1 MAKRKSS
8 KFLPQV
14 FQTSSNNRF
23 LNATLD
29 QLIQEPA
36 LKKVYGYIGQQDQ
49 SSVFNKSDYYITEN
63 DAYAQFYQLEP
74 GVVIKKRAVNS
85 NTYKIDN
92 VYNYPDLLNQVVS
105 DGGINSDHQRMFTNR
120 YYNYNGFV
128 DLDKLTNYR
137 QYYWVPNGTLTVD
150 VTAGGTAI
158 QNDYYV
164 TRVSYTTNNQTEQQ
178 SAAIGRSG
186 YTIDGYSTAVNP
198 TLTLVRGG
206 HYNFH
211 VGQTGFPFWIQTEI
225 GTSGKSS
232 VQNNISTRDVL
243 GVVNNG
249 NDFGTITF
257 NVPQKTAQDQLIN
270 LPSIQNIDMI
280 VDVPYNQIQG
290 ANYDA
295 FIQSN
300 SLDGVRAFDGSY
312 IYINVPYSDTW
323 GNVDPAKRSGV
334 WQVNVN
340 NVSRLFTT
348 QINQQ
353 QVNITQG
360 VTTITVP
367 DASMLSV
374 TNGVTA
380 SNGILSNTFITA
392 INGNTLTL
400 SNAPVLTGTNITLT
414 FYNTIVNPD
423 YRTMKLT
430 YVTTWTSNYKT
441 FVNQGQK
448 YGHTFCY
455 KNSSGYFQQFPTISA
470 LLDTLYYVDQNNPN
484 IYGQIRLIDPD
495 PKSVLNVS
503 DIVGRDHYTSPNGV
517 QFTSGLKVKFT
528 GSVTPSSYYDNEYI
542 VEGVGSAIRLINFAD
557 LVTPETINATSGG
570 FFGDAGGYDV
580 GGYDG
585 NTNNPTQKD
594 YITINRSSVDGN
606 SWSRN
611 NRWFHRDV
619 LQYAANV
626 TNQTFEFD
634 ANYQA
639 KRPIVEFLPDFK
651 LYNHGTSYG
660 GPVTVVDS
668 AIINAFAQV
677 EGFNNYALQN
687 NGVFITD
694 GIQLQNGFTVLFK
707 NDTDPNVR
715 NTIYQV
721 QTVKTRASAVY
732 DRATY
737 AFSFF
742 GSTALYINDTSN
754 LVIGQAVAGLV
765 LNNNYI
771 YGSNPYS
778 SSTVYNTGDYVTF
791 ESKTYRAIAMPG
803 IITTTAT
810 FTNGNSDI
818 TVASATGI
826 AIGQPINSANVPYG
840 TVVANVSGTTVTMS
854 NAATASG
861 TGVSVSFTIADT
873 SVIPTTANLTSGS
886 KDIIVASNSRI
897 VRGQA
902 VFETNRPT
910 GQSSRIPDGTVVT
923 NISGTTITLSNA
935 VTADGTGVTVSFNI
949 FNISPP
955 NGARWSLITDSN
967 PFYANTTITKID
979 SDNNIVYI
987 SSKLKNEIPS
997 GSTIR
1002 FNNTADQITLI
1013 PYKTVQN
1020 GEAIV
1025 ALDGINNQG
1034 KMFYY
1039 VDGTWNTAQ
1048 IRNSRPQF
1056 PLFDIV
1062 DNNGFLLGDTAAYP
1076 SSNFTGSQLFGYA
1089 IGTGTRDSELGFS
1102 LKYQSIGNLGDIV
1115 FSNYYVTDTFNY
1127 NLNQT
1132 DTVLNIKHGYAP
1144 VIVGWNN
1151 YTFANG
1157 WTEVSDKSKQYITK
1171 TFNATEVSYNNFDLG
1186 VVYNNSYYEKN
1197 LFVSINGVLQA
1208 NSTYTITTNA
1218 TTTILKLSN
1227 NLNVGDRLFVK
1238 INGTSP
1244 VYGQLYTM
1252 PRNLTNNSDNTEFTT
1267 ITLGQVRNHLIEIG
1281 DNSLDLIGPPAGSN
1295 NFRDIKYNNV
1305 GGKLLQHSASM
1316 RPAAL
1321 LFSNPDVD
1329 PVRAIN
1335 FASQSYQNFKN
1346 QLLDAINT
1354 KQFGDTSDYR
1364 ACLDTILADFNL
1376 TANTANNFYYSDM
1389 IAGGNNY
1396 TKNTYT
1402 IQDTTYRNFNLTTD
1416 FSKKSS
1422 RYIAALVYL
1431 NGVLLVNG
1439 FDYTITNFTV
1449 SLSSSLT
1456 IARLD
1461 TLDIYEYSSTHGC
1474 NVPPTPSKLGLY
1486 PKFKPQIAVDNTYI
1500 SGAKTVVI
1508 GHDGSYNIAYG
1519 DYRDNI
1525 LLEYEKRVY
1534 NNIAVEYQNNSD
1546 YDLISV
1552 QPGAFRKT
1560 DYSFAEWTQLLSSSF
1575 LTWSTAN
1582 NVDIFTNSTASN
1594 NLFSFNYS
1602 TGIDKIFGDT
1612 VPGYWRGIYNYF
1624 YDTDRPHTTPWEMI
1638 GFTSEPAWWQNKYGP
1653 GPYSSQNTTMWSDL
1667 ELGLVYNGAP
1677 NKSYINYRYSR
1688 PGLSQIIPTDEHGN
1702 LLPPNL
1708 TVLRSFDVNAAAGAW
1723 RVGDQSPAETTWRRS
1738 SAYPFAVQVAWCL
1751 ARPAEYCALKYNTRD
1766 VVYNSSLNQITNTV
1780 SNNRVFNY
1788 AVTGADQ
1795 YIPGLN
1801 VFIRELLIANNL
1813 DTQRNWVDVANNS
1826 TFNLVYKL
1834 SGYTDKSYITVVADQ
1849 VSPQSTNTSVLIPQE
1864 NYQIK
1869 VTKSAPVAR
1878 AVYSAVVVQK
1888 TNTGYQI
1895 SGFDKERP
1903 YFLAIPSVINSN
1915 NYGIS
1920 VGNDTAV
1927 IYRDAQNSIVSFA
1940 YGTIFATKQQ
1950 VVDFLISYGRYL
1962 INSGFVFNNT
1972 LADNATVSDWSLA
1985 AKEFLFWN
1993 QQQWGNNTVI
2003 SLTPA
2008 GTNIT
2013 FSSPYGIVDTISND
2027 HNRTKI
2033 INSDGAV
2040 LTGRDYRVYRS
2051 DNTFTVELKDT
2062 QKGIHLIDLIVV
2074 QYEHSVIFDNSTVFN
2089 DILYDE
2095 QVGSRQYRLRLDG
2108 TKTQGWNG
2116 SFYAPGFLINYSD
2129 IDIWYS
2135 YTDYYTGDIV
2145 LYKNKYYAAQNFIPG
2160 KPKFV
2165 ATDWYEIN
2173 GKLLSKQLIPNMA
2186 SGAAQFTNF
2195 YNPDEADL
2203 NTSADI
2209 QSKHA
2214 TGFQDRQYLTDLG
2227 LDRTTQYKFYL
2238 GMIAQ
2243 KGTQAV
2249 INAFLRNKQ
2258 NRIDSDITLVEQW
2271 ALKLG
2276 NYGGTSNVDKV
2287 EFNIG
2292 NSTAINN
2299 QYLFEFIDKNDSRN
2313 TTYNSVKPQDLLLAP
2328 NNYRTDPFAKTE
2340 NINTLIPYAGPV
2352 NTSDVALTTYDIS
2365 KIYNIS
2371 SLNTVL
2377 GESSKIWIAADSSN
2391 QWGVYRLTQTDI
2403 LYVTN
2408 VNQTSPTELTFTTN
2422 IAHGFAVLD
2431 YVMLKGARLSNAGG
2445 SNISDLSG
2453 FYRVSR
2459 VGGNVFSVKV
2469 TNNTSV
2475 SSGVLKAQVFKL
2487 VNVRYSTVRDFGAYT
2502 PARGWSSG
2510 EIVYIDNGPN
2520 DGYQVLQNTP
2530 NYPLYE
2536 TKSPIFTSS
2545 TDNFGTS
2552 IKINKN
2558 QNVAIVG
2565 ASNKNTT
2572 GQVFVYGKNQQ
2583 NVWQEV
2589 ASLSPD
2595 SRILGFGSSVDINN
2609 NNIAAISA
2617 PGGNYG
2623 SIYIATANSQAIAVT
2638 QIIHYDNAVVQ
2649 SADITSGTSN
2659 AYVLFPST
2667 TSLANFAAGMGIGGA
2682 GIPSGTK
2689 IANTGA
2695 IGSTFNYIGLTN
2707 NLYAYGVTIP
2717 AKANVSIYSNL
2728 TPGSKFATSMSM
2740 SSDGNWLYV
2749 GEPVNNQ
2756 VFVYQYANVE
2766 VSKSERI
2773 GDGSSTVFTYPATA
2787 LNKGLT
2793 SHDIKV
2799 YINGVIKVPE
2809 LDYYR
2814 DPGNDNVAFYTAP
2827 ALGAN
2832 ISIAYEPYFRQVN
2845 KIITADTQA
2854 SGFGFSVN
2862 TNNDGR
2868 IVVIGAPNSTITGSG
2883 VTNSGLTYV
2892 YERTVENLVA
2902 SGSVNNFQLSNA
2914 FVNSPTLTTTY
2925 PISFP
2930 AVSVDGIQDTAA
2942 SFNYTFNQVTL
2953 SSYPQSDATVSVQ
2966 TNQFALVA
2974 NLKTDTIKVDS
2985 NYGEIVRI
2993 SQNNSEIYVGSP
3005 GWNNNSRGN
3014 GSVWKYINLAKKY
3027 GNVTGTV
3034 SNFIVAANSS
3044 IRINDYL
3051 VTFGQKF
3058 RPPFDPVYF
3067 DSNTYQTAS
3076 TINAAAIPGITAISN
3091 SDGTIT
3097 ISSDAQVAHNNMR
3110 IRNESGSVLETMGI
3124 TQWQLAQKIYSPVA
3138 QDTLRFGERL
3148 SLSPDSNSLVIGST
3162 LSNNKVTTTF
3172 DAALTRFDARGTRF
3186 IDTIYRSGAAYLYEY
3201 VPSATESVNDSGT
3214 LVYGTILTHNT
3225 ASSLERF
3232 ASGVDISNNFIMVGA
3247 PTANI
3252 LNTPTGAMYIYYN
3265 KNSNPIWQT
3274 IRSQPQDF
3282 DSRLIERAY
3291 IYNSTTSKL
3300 IADLPVIDLQH
3311 GYLPNSS
3318 ETYLDY
3324 IINYDPAVYSNVPS
3338 TVSFS
3343 YDRKNNWGAEHVG
3356 KLWWDTNS
3364 IKYYDNTQG
3373 STLDKFNFWGLA
3385 FPASSVVVYEWVESD
3400 VVPKDYATKYP
3411 LTPPLYTVNDVYS
3424 TRVIVDPSSGYAV
3437 TKYYFWVR
3445 NSTNNNNNRP
3455 SALEIQNTIA
3465 FPRNSAA
3472 PFVAV
3477 MSTGA
3482 FALYNAQSLIAN
3494 DTNLVLEYKNT
3505 IKPQLIHSEWTLFDD
3520 GTDLGIAAE
3529 FLNKLNDSL
3538 RGQDSTGR
3546 QIPDIKLPIAQRY
3559 GTAIRPRQS
3568 VFSDAPTAK
3577 KLFIEQVNNF
3587 CTTNPIKL
3595 VRKQAIEALNIA
3607 EAEPLSDVYKTR
3619 VQNITELGY
3628 LDTNVYAIG
3637 DSVLVAQGISTL
3649 GGWGLF
3655 RLVNSATNVRSWQ
3668 VYRVQTYNVN
3678 EYWSYADWYS
3688 SKFNANF
3695 LPKYTLTNESDITK
3709 LSLLVGDIIYII
3721 NSTDGGWK
3729 WVLVNANGLELL
3741 AQQNATI
3748 QFSSKLYDINSS
3760 GFGWQ
3765 TSSFENVAY
3774 AADSAIEF
3782 GYIFD
3787 VIKDKLMISEYRKD
3801 YKTLVKLMIDTI
3813 SSQHLQTDWLMKT
3826 SFVDIYHR
3834 VRGLD
3839 PLPVYLPQPETI
3851 VTSFF
3856 SEVKPFHTKLK
3867 QYIARYDNTN
3877 AIETAYTNT
3886 SDFDLQPYYS
3896 TTSSK
3901 YRSPQL
3907 NNVLDTTALS
3917 TQAVYQPWV
3926 ANHLYGVERVDIV
3939 NGGVGYGGTT
3949 IIEIIGDGT
3958 GAKATPII
3966 VSGKVASV
3974 VVTNNGKN
3982 YTHAS
3987 AVVHGLGSGASIIPI
4002 IGNGL
4007 PRTFDTH
4014 IKFDRYTYSNSIA
4027 DWAANTHYTVNTVIV
4042 YNHEPYKTVTD
4053 HTSGS
4058 TFDFTKFILLVVK
4071 VWYPQTQYA
4080 LNDIVIY
4087 NKVSYIATA
4096 DFTSGAI
4103 FDSTNLISY
4112 NGAWLDNAA
4121 DRVWAYYSP
4130 KSGMAGRDLAQVMLG
4145 MEYGG
4150 VGVKGPDFNQAPGY
4164 DVLNYDKIAYDL
4176 STSDVA
4182 NVIDIY
4188 GTQTEDTYIRS
4199 DFLDSGLGLR
4209 PQDINVDGG
4218 QFVDVYSSHA
4228 PEELIPGRIFDTLD
4242 IRVKTLPLGNNSMD
4256 IKVFTAPSNSGNFID
4271 YAVAATG
4278 VSFPIGGIEKFV
4290 VLDKVKGPLAEGVD
4304 YTVDWLQE
4312 YINLNYTVSPNTFFY
4327 VIMFG
4332 SNGINPVTDTSF
4344 FADGVRTDFDIADSV
4359 LIDVQQAYVKVNG
4372 IKVDNWT
4379 LVNKLENGRKVLA
4392 VRFDTAPNNL
4402 DYVQIHLYALAL
4414 GHRAYQE
4421 IYEQTFVT
4429 SASTVY
4435 PADYTFTLSNSEL
4448 YAEPASAYSIVKLN
4462 GTDLIP
4468 PQQTYFV
4475 GDGITTSYSMTNSY
4489 VKSIAAITD
4498 SEITVVVNNV
4508 TQTIGID
4515 YTVYHDN
4522 TNTVPPVINFTI
4534 APVLDSK
4541 ITISD
4546 SSSADYRIYG
4556 GNTLTLNQ
4564 NLVIAN
4570 NSKITILT
4578 QGNHDA
4584 QDMYTKIFS
4593 GSTSDNTIV
4602 DTGFDSVGLD
4612 SLGFDNE
4619 LNNISTSIY
4628 YNLPHAVINI
4638 NQIYITYK
4646 APGTS
4651 GGYQLLPYNDFVLT
4665 TPTRVQLD
4673 NNLNIAPTGTI
4684 VVRIFGS
4691 DTRHVAIEYRTFKDL
4706 NDNTRYYAI
4715 TPQHTTKLAVDLA
4728 YNDDMIYVDNAALLQ
4743 TPDPTTNT
4751 VGVVFI
4757 DGERITYGYIDIVN
4771 DALGNIRRGTGG
4783 TGVRALYTVG
4793 TTVTN
4798 ASSSQEIPNSQD
4810 TFVTIPDYTNVMT
4823 FASDKTYIK
4832 GSVVSYNGT
4841 VYISTQQTRGN
4852 LPTSTT
4858 YWNIVNNYN
4867 DSKSTYITGK
4877 PKTKPIAAN
4886 SYSGSNLLVF
4896 ADVQNISVNQ
4906 FVFANIN
4913 GVIPNNTTVTNIY
4926 KGNNTVVLSD
4936 KLNGDLTTNSVGNVL
4951 ISNNISFVTSI
4962 LVNPGQTIKQG
4973 KLFTNIGESLQTSN
4987 TQQAIFIR
4995 STT

>member
-1 MAKRKSS
+1 MLLALVNVQWDSNNMAKRKSS

-49 SSVFNKSDYYITEN
+49 SSVFNKNDYYINEN

-74 GVVIKKRAVNS
+74 GVVIKKRAINS
-85 NTYKIDN
+85 NTYKVDN

-137 QYYWVPNGTLTVD
+137 QYYWVPNGPLSVD

-164 TRVSYTTNNQTEQQ
+164 TRVSYTANNQTEQQ

-186 YTIDGYSTAVNP
+186 YTIDGYSNAVSP

-211 VGQTGFPFWIQTEI
+211 VGQLGFPFWIQTEI
-225 GTSGKSS
+225 GTSGTSS
-232 VQNNISTRDVL
+232 IQNNISTRDVL

-249 NDFGTITF
+249 NDYGTVTF

-270 LPSIQNIDMI
+270 LPAIQNIDMI
-280 VDVPYNQIQG
+280 VDVPYNQLQG
-290 ANYDA
+290 VNYDT
-295 FIQSN
+295 FIQTN
-300 SLDGVRAFDGSY
+300 GLDGVRAFDGKL
-312 IYINVPYSDTW
+312 IYINVQYNDTW
-323 GNVDPAKRSGV
+323 GDVAPAQRSGI
-334 WQVNVN
+334 W
-340 NVSRLFTT
+340 
-348 QINQQ
+348 QINVQ
-353 QVNITQG
+353 
-360 VTTITVP
+360 P
-367 DASMLSV
+367 D
-374 TNGVTA
+374 
-380 SNGILSNTFITA
+380 
-392 INGNTLTL
+392 
-400 SNAPVLTGTNITLT
+400 
-414 FYNTIVNPD
+414 
-423 YRTMKLT
+423 RTMKLT
-430 YVTTWTSNYKT
+430 YITNWPSNYKV
-441 FVNQGQK
+441 FVNQGQQ

-495 PKSVLNVS
+495 PKSVLNID

-528 GSVTPSSYYDNEYI
+528 GLVTPSSYYENEYI
-542 VEGVGSAIRLINFAD
+542 VEGVGNAIRLVKFAD
-557 LVTPETINATSGG
+557 LITPETINAASGG
-570 FFGDAGGYDV
+570 FFGDSTGYDS

-594 YITINRSSVDGN
+594 YITIKRSSVDGN

-619 LQYAANV
+619 LQYAADV
-626 TNQTFEFD
+626 TNQTFVFD

-651 LYNHGTSYG
+651 LYNHGTSYA

-668 AIINAFAQV
+668 AITNAFAQV
-677 EGFNNYALQN
+677 EGFNNYALQTG
-687 NGVFITD
+687 GVFITD

-707 NDTDPNVR
+707 NDIDPAVR

-732 DRATY
+732 NVVTY
-737 AFSFF
+737 DYSAA
-742 GSTALYINDTSN
+742 GTNQLYINDTGN
-754 LVIGQAVAGLV
+754 LQISQAVVGAG
-765 LNNNYI
+765 
-771 YGSNPYS
+771 
-778 SSTVYNTGDYVTF
+778 
-791 ESKTYRAIAMPG
+791 
-803 IITTTAT
+803 
-810 FTNGNSDI
+810 
-818 TVASATGI
+818 
-826 AIGQPINSANVPYG
+826 
-840 TVVANVSGTTVTMS
+840 
-854 NAATASG
+854 
-861 TGVSVSFTIADT
+861 
-873 SVIPTTANLTSGS
+873 IP
-886 KDIIVASNSRI
+886 
-897 VRGQA
+897 Q
-902 VFETNRPT
+902 
-910 GQSSRIPDGTVVT
+910 
-923 NISGTTITLSNA
+923 
-935 VTADGTGVTVSFNI
+935 
-949 FNISPP
+949 
-955 NGARWSLITDSN
+955 
-967 PFYANTTITKID
+967 NTTITKID
-979 SDNNIVYI
+979 TAKNIVTISNNLTGEIASGTYI
-987 SSKLKNEIPS
+987 Q
-997 GSTIR
+997 
-1002 FNNTADQITLI
+1002 FNNTADQINLI
-1013 PYKTVQN
+1013 PYKTVKN
-1020 GEAIV
+1020 GDAVV
-1025 ALDGINNQG
+1025 AQDGTANQG
-1034 KMFYY
+1034 NMFYY
-1039 VDGTWNTAQ
+1039 VDGKWNTAQ

-1056 PLFDIV
+1056 PLFDII
-1062 DNNGFLLGDTAAYP
+1062 DNNGFLLGDTTAYP
-1076 SSNFTGSQLFGYA
+1076 SSNFGGSQLFGYT
-1089 IGTGTRDSELGFS
+1089 IGTGARDSELGFS

-1115 FSNYYVTDTFNY
+1115 FSNYYVSDTFNY

-1132 DTVLNIKHGYAP
+1132 DTVLNIKHGYAAT
-1144 VIVGWNN
+1144 IVGWNN

-1157 WTEVSDKSKQYITK
+1157 WAEVSDKSKQHITK
-1171 TFNATEVSYNNFDLG
+1171 TFTATEVSYNNFDLG
-1186 VVYNNSYYEKN
+1186 VVYNNSYYERN

-1208 NSTYTITTNA
+1208 SGTYSITTNA
-1218 TTTILKLSN
+1218 TTTILNLSN

-1281 DNSLDLIGPPAGSN
+1281 NNSLDLIGPPAGNN

-1354 KQFGDTSDYR
+1354 KQFGNTSDYR
-1364 ACLDTILADFNL
+1364 SCLDTILADFNL
-1376 TANTANNFYYSDM
+1376 TANSSNNFYYSDM

-1396 TKNTYT
+1396 VKNTYT
-1402 IQDTTYRNFNLTTD
+1402 IQDTTYRNFNLTTN
-1416 FSKKSS
+1416 FSNKPSS
-1422 RYIAALVYL
+1422 YIAALVYL
-1431 NGVLLVNG
+1431 NGVLLING

-1449 SLSSSLT
+1449 SLTASLD

-1461 TLDIYEYSSTHGC
+1461 VLDIYEYSSTHGC

-1486 PKFKPQIAVDNTYI
+1486 PKFKPQIVVDNTYI
-1500 SGAKTVVI
+1500 SGPNTVVV

-1534 NNIAVEYQNNSD
+1534 NNIAVEYQNSSD

-1560 DYSFAEWTQLLSSSF
+1560 DYSFAEWTQLLSASF
-1575 LTWSTAN
+1575 LTWSTQN

-1602 TGIDKIFGDT
+1602 SGIDKIFGDN

-1624 YDTDRPHTTPWEMI
+1624 YDTDRPHTSPWEMV
-1638 GFTSEPAWWQNKYGP
+1638 GFTSEPTWWQNKYGSA
-1653 GPYSSQNTTMWSDL
+1653 PYSNQNTTMWADL

-1688 PGLSQIIPTDEHGN
+1688 PGLSKIIPTDEHGN

-1708 TVLRSFDVNAAAGAW
+1708 TVLQSFDANAAAGAW

-1766 VVYNSSLNQITNTV
+1766 VVYNASLNQIINVVT
-1780 SNNRVFNY
+1780 NNRVFNY

-1813 DTQRNWVDVANNS
+1813 DTQRNWTDVANNS

-1869 VTKSAPVAR
+1869 VTKSAPIAR
-1878 AVYSAVVVQK
+1878 AVYSAVVIQK

-1920 VGNDTAV
+1920 VGNATAI
-1927 IYRDAQNSIVSFA
+1927 IYQDAQNSIISFA
-1940 YGTIFATKQQ
+1940 YGTIFATEQQ

-1962 INSGFVFNNT
+1962 INSGFVFDNT

-2074 QYEHSVIFDNSTVFN
+2074 QYEHSIIFDNSTVFN

-2145 LYKNKYYAAQNFIPG
+2145 LFKNKYYAAQNFIPG

-2165 ATDWYEIN
+2165 ASDWYEIN
-2173 GKLLSKQLIPNMA
+2173 GNLLSKQLIPNMA
-2186 SGAAQFTNF
+2186 SGAAQFANF

-2258 NRIDSDITLVEQW
+2258 NRIDSDITLIEQW

-2276 NYGGTSNVDKV
+2276 NYGGTANTDKL

-2299 QYLFEFIDKNDSRN
+2299 QYLFEFIGKNDTRS

-2328 NNYRTDPFAKTE
+2328 TNYRTDLFSKTE

-2352 NTSDVALTTYDIS
+2352 STNDVALTTYDIS

-2371 SLNTVL
+2371 NLNTVL

-2403 LYVTN
+2403 VYVTN

-2431 YVMLKGARLSNAGG
+2431 YVMLKGARISNVGG

-2475 SSGVLKAQVFKL
+2475 SSGVLHAQVFKL
-2487 VNVRYSTVRDFGAYT
+2487 INVRYSTVRDFGAYT

-2510 EIVYIDNGPN
+2510 EIVYIDNGPS
-2520 DGYQVLQNTP
+2520 GYQVMQNTP

-2536 TKSPIFTSS
+2536 TKSPVFTSA

-2552 IKINKN
+2552 IKINRN

-2565 ASNKNTT
+2565 ASSKNTT
-2572 GQVFVYGKNQQ
+2572 GEVFVYGKNQQ

-2595 SRILGFGSSVDINN
+2595 SRIRGFGSAVDINN
-2609 NNIAAISA
+2609 NNIAAIA
-2617 PGGNYG
+2617 AVGGNYG

-2638 QIIHYDNAVVQ
+2638 QIIHYDNAVIQ
-2649 SADITSGTSN
+2649 SAGFTQSN
-2659 AYVLFPST
+2659 AYVLFPNA
-2667 TSLANFAAGMGIGGA
+2667 TSLSNFAAGMGIGGG

-2689 IANTGA
+2689 IANVNTG
-2695 IGSTFNYIGLTN
+2695 SQFNYVGLTT
-2707 NLYAYGVTIP
+2707 NLAVASVTL
-2717 AKANVSIYSNL
+2717 AANSNIAIYSNL

-2749 GEPVNNQ
+2749 GELINNQ
-2756 VFVYQYANVE
+2756 VFVYQYANVAPSSSSR
-2766 VSKSERI
+2766 V
-2773 GDGSSTVFTYPATA
+2773 GDGSSKTFTYPSTA
-2787 LNKGLT
+2787 LGQGLR
-2793 SHDIKV
+2793 SQDIKV
-2799 YINGVIKVPE
+2799 YVNGVIQVPE

-2814 DPGNDNVAFYTAP
+2814 DPGNDNIAFYTAP
-2827 ALGAN
+2827 ANGVAITLT
-2832 ISIAYEPYFRQVN
+2832 YEPYFRQVN
-2845 KIITADTQA
+2845 RIITSDTQA

-2862 TNNDGR
+2862 TNSDGR
-2868 IVVIGAPNSTITGSG
+2868 IVAIGAPNSTVTNSN
-2883 VTNSGLTYV
+2883 VTNSGLTYI

-2902 SGSVNNFQLSNA
+2902 NGSVNNFQLSNA
-2914 FVNSPTLTTTY
+2914 FANSATLTTPYLTA
-2925 PISFP
+2925 FP
-2930 AVSVDGIQDTAA
+2930 TVSVDGIIDSAA
-2942 SFNYTFNQVTL
+2942 VFNYATNQVTL

-2966 TNQFALVA
+2966 TNQFAPVA
-2974 NLKTDTIKVDS
+2974 TLNTGTIQVDS
-2985 NYGEIVRI
+2985 NYGETVRI
-2993 SQNNSEIYVGSP
+2993 SPNNSEVYVGSP
-3005 GWNNNSRGN
+3005 GWNNGSRGN
-3014 GSVWKYINLAKKY
+3014 GSVWKHINAAKKY
-3027 GNVTGTV
+3027 GSVRGTV
-3034 SNFIVAANSS
+3034 ANCIMTAGYSL
-3044 IRINDYL
+3044 RINDYL
-3051 VTFGQKF
+3051 VIFTGGI
-3058 RPPFDPVYF
+3058 
-3067 DSNTYQTAS
+3067 AS
-3076 TINAAAIPGITAISN
+3076 TAVNDINSAAIPGITAILN

-3097 ISSDAQVAHNNMR
+3097 INSDTQVAYSNMR
-3110 IRNESGSVLETMGI
+3110 LRNEYGTPLEIMGI
-3124 TQWQLAQKIYSPVA
+3124 AQWQTAQTIYAPLA

-3148 SLSPDSNSLVIGST
+3148 SLSPDSKSLVIGST
-3162 LSNNKVTTTF
+3162 LSNNKITTTF
-3172 DAALTRFDARGTRF
+3172 DVALTRFDGRGTRF
-3186 IDTIYRSGAAYLYEY
+3186 IDTIYRSGAAHLYEY
-3201 VPSATESVNDSGT
+3201 VPSATETVGDSGT
-3214 LVYGTILTHNT
+3214 FVYGTILTHNT

-3232 ASGVDISNNFIMVGA
+3232 ASGVDISSNFIMVGA

-3252 LNTPTGAMYIYYN
+3252 LNNPTGAMYVYYN
-3265 KNSNPIWQT
+3265 KNAAPIWQT

-3300 IADLPVIDLQH
+3300 IADLPVVDLQH

-3318 ETYLDY
+3318 ETHLDY
-3324 IINYDPAVYSNVPS
+3324 IINYDPAVYSNIPS

-3343 YDRKNNWGAEHVG
+3343 YDRKNNWGSEHVG

-3373 STLDKFNFWGLA
+3373 STLDRFNFWGLA

-3400 VVPKDYATKYP
+3400 VVPKDYATTHP

-3424 TRVIVDPSSGYAV
+3424 TRVIVDPSTGYAA

-3477 MSTGA
+3477 IGSGS
-3482 FALYNAQSLIAN
+3482 FALYNAQSIIAN
-3494 DTNLVLEYKNT
+3494 DTNFVLEYKNT

-3520 GTDLGIAAE
+3520 GTDLGIAVE

-3546 QIPDIKLPIAQRY
+3546 QVPDVKLPIAQRY

-3587 CTTNPIKL
+3587 CLTNPIKL
-3595 VRKQAIEALNIA
+3595 IRKQAIEALNIA
-3607 EAEPLSDVYKTR
+3607 ESEPLSDSYVTR
-3619 VQNITELGY
+3619 VENITELGY
-3628 LDTNVYAIG
+3628 LDTNVYKIG
-3637 DSVLVAQGISTL
+3637 DSVLVARGISTL
-3649 GGWGLF
+3649 GGWGLY
-3655 RLVNSATNVRSWQ
+3655 RLVNSTTNVRSWQ

-3678 EYWSYADWYS
+3678 AYWSYSDWYS
-3688 SKFNANF
+3688 SKFNANI
-3695 LPKYTLTNESDITK
+3695 LPKYTLNNESDITK

-3729 WVLVNANGLELL
+3729 WVLVTASGLELL

-3748 QFSSKLYDINSS
+3748 QFSSKLYDINSN

-3787 VIKDKLMISEYRKD
+3787 VIKDKLMVSEYRKD
-3801 YKTLVKLMIDTI
+3801 YKTLIKLMIDTI
-3813 SSQHLQTDWLMKT
+3813 STQHLQTDWLMKT

-3839 PLPVYLPQPETI
+3839 ALPVYLPQPETI

-3867 QYIARYDNTN
+3867 QYIAKYDNTN
-3877 AIETAYTNT
+3877 AIEIAHTNT

-3907 NNVLDTTALS
+3907 NNVLDTTALA

-3926 ANHLYGVERVDIV
+3926 NNHLYRIERVDIV
-3939 NGGVGYGGTT
+3939 NGGSGYGGTT
-3949 IIEIIGDGT
+3949 TIEILGDGT
-3958 GAKATPII
+3958 GATATPVII
-3966 VSGKVASV
+3966 SGKIASV
-3974 VVTNNGKN
+3974 VVTNSGKN
-3982 YTHAS
+3982 YTNAT
-3987 AVVHGLGSGASIIPI
+3987 AVVHGLGSGAAIIPI

-4014 IKFDRYTYSNSIA
+4014 IKFDRYTYANSIA
-4027 DWAANTHYTVNTVIV
+4027 DWAANTHYAVNTVIV
-4042 YNHEPYKTVTD
+4042 YNHEPYKTVVD
-4053 HTSGS
+4053 HTSGNS
-4058 TFDFTKFILLVVK
+4058 FDFTKFIILVVK

-4080 LNDIVIY
+4080 INDIVIY
-4087 NKVSYIATA
+4087 NKVSYIAT
-4096 DFTSGAI
+4096 DNFTSGSI
-4103 FDSTNLISY
+4103 FDSTNLTSY
-4112 NGAWLDNAA
+4112 SGAWLDNAA
-4121 DRVWAYYSP
+4121 DRIWAYYAP

-4150 VGVKGPDFNQAPGY
+4150 VGVKGPDFNQTPGY

-4176 STSDVA
+4176 STSDTA
-4182 NVIDIY
+4182 SVIDIY
-4188 GTQTEDTYIRS
+4188 GPQTEDTYIRS

-4271 YAVAATG
+4271 YSVATTG

-4304 YTVDWLQE
+4304 YTVDWVKE
-4312 YINLNYTVSPNTFFY
+4312 YINLNYTVSANTFFY
-4327 VIMFG
+4327 IIMFG
-4332 SNGINPVTDTSF
+4332 SNGINPITDTSYY
-4344 FADGVRTDFDIADSV
+4344 ADGVRTDFDIADSV
-4359 LIDVQQAYVKVNG
+4359 LSDVQQAYVKVNG
-4372 IKVDNWT
+4372 IAVSNWT
-4379 LVNKLENGRKVLA
+4379 LVNKLENGRTVLA

-4402 DYVQIHLYALAL
+4402 DYVQIHLYGLAL

-4421 IYEQTFVT
+4421 IHEQTFFT
-4429 SASTVY
+4429 SANTVY
-4435 PADYTFTLSNSEL
+4435 PADYTFTLSNPEI
-4448 YAEPASAYSIVKLN
+4448 YAEPTSAYSIVKLN
-4462 GTDLIP
+4462 GNGLIP

-4475 GDGITTSYSMTNSY
+4475 GDGITTIYSMTNSY
-4489 VKSIAAITD
+4489 VKPIAAITD
-4498 SEITVVVNNV
+4498 GEIVVVINNV

-4515 YTVYHDN
+4515 YTVYHDP
-4522 TNTVPPVINFTI
+4522 TFTVPPVITFAVPPILN
-4534 APVLDSK
+4534 SK

-4546 SSSADYRIYG
+4546 SSNSDYKIYG

-4564 NLVIAN
+4564 NLVIPN
-4570 NSKITILT
+4570 NSRITVLT

-4593 GSTSDNTIV
+4593 GSTSNNTII

-4619 LNNISTSIY
+4619 LNNLTTAIY
-4628 YNLPHAVINI
+4628 FTLPHAVTNI

-4646 APGTS
+4646 APNTS
-4651 GGYQLLPYNDFVLT
+4651 GSYQLLPYKDFVLT
-4665 TPTRVQLD
+4665 NSTQIQLD

-4684 VVRIFGS
+4684 VVRVFGS
-4691 DTRHVAIEYRTFKDL
+4691 DTRHSTIEYRTFKDL

-4715 TPQHTTKLAVDLA
+4715 IPQHTTKLAADLA
-4728 YNDDMIYVDNAALLQ
+4728 YDDDMIYVDNAALLQ

-4751 VGVVFI
+4751 AGVVFI

-4771 DALGNIRRGTGG
+4771 SALGNIRRGTSG
-4783 TGVRALYTVG
+4783 TGVRNLYTAG
-4793 TTVTN
+4793 TTVVD
-4798 ASSSQEIPNSQD
+4798 ASSSQEIPNSRD
-4810 TFVTIPDYTNVMT
+4810 TFTVTPID
-4823 FASDKTYIK
+4823 
-4832 GSVVSYNGT
+4832 
-4841 VYISTQQTRGN
+4841 
-4852 LPTSTT
+4852 
-4858 YWNIVNNYN
+4858 
-4867 DSKSTYITGK
+4867 TYIT
-4877 PKTKPIAAN
+4877 
-4886 SYSGSNLLVF
+4886 
-4896 ADVQNISVNQ
+4896 
-4906 FVFANIN
+4906 N
-4913 GVIPNNTTVTNIY
+4913 GYNTQ
-4926 KGNNTVVLSD
+4926 
-4936 KLNGDLTTNSVGNVL
+4936 
-4951 ISNNISFVTSI
+4951 I
-4962 LVNPGQTIKQG
+4962 LVPAGSTIKQG
-4973 KLFTNIGESLQTSN
+4973 KLFTGIGESLQNSN

-4995 STT
+4995 STS

>member
-74 GVVIKKRAVNS
+74 GVVIKKRAINS

-137 QYYWVPNGTLTVD
+137 QYYWVPNGPLTVD

-164 TRVSYTTNNQTEQQ
+164 NRVSYTTNNQTKQQ

-211 VGQTGFPFWIQTEI
+211 VGQLGFPFWIQTEI
-225 GTSGKSS
+225 GTGGTST

-243 GVVNNG
+243 GVTNNG

-270 LPSIQNIDMI
+270 LPAIQNIDMI

-290 ANYDA
+290 VNYDT
-295 FIQSN
+295 FIKTN
-300 SLDGVRAFDGSY
+300 GFDGVRAFDGKY
-312 IYINVPYSDTW
+312 IYINVPYNDTW
-323 GNVDPAKRSGV
+323 GDVDPVQRSGI
-334 WQVNVN
+334 W
-340 NVSRLFTT
+340 
-348 QINQQ
+348 QINVQ
-353 QVNITQG
+353 
-360 VTTITVP
+360 P
-367 DASMLSV
+367 D
-374 TNGVTA
+374 
-380 SNGILSNTFITA
+380 
-392 INGNTLTL
+392 
-400 SNAPVLTGTNITLT
+400 
-414 FYNTIVNPD
+414 
-423 YRTMKLT
+423 RTMKLT
-430 YVTTWTSNYKT
+430 YITTWPSNYKT
-441 FVNQGQK
+441 FVNQGLQ

-495 PKSVLNVS
+495 PKSVLNIG
-503 DIVGRDHYTSPNGV
+503 DIIGRDHYTSPNGV

-528 GSVTPSSYYDNEYI
+528 GLVTPSSYYDNEYI
-542 VEGVGSAIRLINFAD
+542 VEGVGSAIRLVKFAD

-594 YITINRSSVDGN
+594 YITVNRSSIDGN

-619 LQYAANV
+619 LQYAANI

-651 LYNHGTSYG
+651 LYNHGTAYG

-668 AIINAFAQV
+668 AITNAFAQV
-677 EGFNNYALQN
+677 EGFNNYALQS

-707 NDTDPNVR
+707 NDIDINVR

-721 QTVKTRASAVY
+721 QTVKTRATAVY
-732 DRATY
+732 NVLTY
-737 AFSFF
+737 DYSAA
-742 GSTALYINDTSN
+742 GTNQLYINDTGN
-754 LVIGQAVAGLV
+754 LQISQAV
-765 LNNNYI
+765 
-771 YGSNPYS
+771 
-778 SSTVYNTGDYVTF
+778 
-791 ESKTYRAIAMPG
+791 
-803 IITTTAT
+803 
-810 FTNGNSDI
+810 
-818 TVASATGI
+818 VASG
-826 AIGQPINSANVPYG
+826 VP
-840 TVVANVSGTTVTMS
+840 
-854 NAATASG
+854 
-861 TGVSVSFTIADT
+861 
-873 SVIPTTANLTSGS
+873 
-886 KDIIVASNSRI
+886 
-897 VRGQA
+897 Q
-902 VFETNRPT
+902 
-910 GQSSRIPDGTVVT
+910 
-923 NISGTTITLSNA
+923 
-935 VTADGTGVTVSFNI
+935 
-949 FNISPP
+949 
-955 NGARWSLITDSN
+955 
-967 PFYANTTITKID
+967 NTTITKID
-979 SDNNIVYI
+979 TAKNIVTISNNLTAEIAIGTYI
-987 SSKLKNEIPS
+987 Q
-997 GSTIR
+997 
-1002 FNNTADQITLI
+1002 FNNTADQINLI
-1013 PYKTVQN
+1013 PYKTVKN
-1020 GEAIV
+1020 GDAVV
-1025 ALDGINNQG
+1025 ALDGTANQG
-1034 KMFYY
+1034 NMFYY

-1062 DNNGFLLGDTAAYP
+1062 DNNGFLLGDTTAYP
-1076 SSNFTGSQLFGYA
+1076 SSNFNGSKLFGYA

-1115 FSNYYVTDTFNY
+1115 FSNYYVSDTFNY

-1132 DTVLNIKHGYAP
+1132 DTVLNINSGYAP

-1157 WTEVSDKSKQYITK
+1157 WVEVSDKSKQHITK
-1171 TFNATEVSYNNFDLG
+1171 TFTATAVSYNNFDLG

-1208 NSTYTITTNA
+1208 SGTYSITTSA

-1321 LFSNPDVD
+1321 LFSNQDVD
-1329 PVRAIN
+1329 PIRAIN

-1354 KQFGDTSDYR
+1354 KQFGNTSDYR

-1402 IQDTTYRNFNLTTD
+1402 IQDTTYRNFNLITN
-1416 FSKKSS
+1416 FSAKPSG
-1422 RYIAALVYL
+1422 YIAVLVYL
-1431 NGVLLVNG
+1431 NGTLLVNG

-1461 TLDIYEYSSTHGC
+1461 TLDIYEYSSTVGC

-1486 PKFKPQIAVDNTYI
+1486 PKFKPQIVIDNTYI
-1500 SGAKTVVI
+1500 SGPQIVVV

-1575 LTWSTAN
+1575 LTWSTQN

-1602 TGIDKIFGDT
+1602 SGTDKIFGDT

-1624 YDTDRPHTTPWEMI
+1624 YDTDRPHTAPWEMI
-1638 GFTSEPAWWQNKYGP
+1638 GFTSEPVWWQNKYGP
-1653 GPYSSQNTTMWSDL
+1653 GPYSNQNTTMWADL
-1667 ELGLVYNGAP
+1667 ELGVVYNGSP
-1677 NKSYINYRYSR
+1677 SKSYINYRYSR
-1688 PGLSQIIPTDEHGN
+1688 PGLSKIIPTDEHGN

-1708 TVLRSFDVNAAAGAW
+1708 TVLQSFDANAAAGAW

-1766 VVYNSSLNQITNTV
+1766 VVYNTSLNQIINTV
-1780 SNNRVFNY
+1780 TNNRVFNY

-1813 DTQRNWVDVANNS
+1813 DTQRNWIDVANNS

-1834 SGYTDKSYITVVADQ
+1834 SGYTDKSYLTVVADQ

-1878 AVYSAVVVQK
+1878 AVYSAVVIQK

-1920 VGNDTAV
+1920 VGNATAV
-1927 IYRDAQNSIVSFA
+1927 IYKDAQNSIVSFA
-1940 YGTIFATKQQ
+1940 YGTIFATEQQ

-1962 INSGFVFNNT
+1962 INSGFVFDNR
-1972 LADNATVSDWSLA
+1972 LSDNATVSDWSLA

-2033 INSDGAV
+2033 INSDGTV

-2074 QYEHSVIFDNSTVFN
+2074 QYEHSIVFDNSTVFN

-2116 SFYAPGFLINYSD
+2116 SFYAPGFLINYSN

-2160 KPKFV
+2160 KPKFI

-2214 TGFQDRQYLTDLG
+2214 TGFQNRQYLTDLG

-2258 NRIDSDITLVEQW
+2258 SRIDSDITLVEQW

-2276 NYGGTSNVDKV
+2276 NYGGTSNVDKI

-2299 QYLFEFIDKNDSRN
+2299 QYLFEFIGKNDTRS

-2328 NNYRTDPFAKTE
+2328 NTYRTDPFAKTE

-2391 QWGVYRLTQTDI
+2391 QWGVYRLTQTDTV
-2403 LYVTN
+2403 YVTN

-2422 IAHGFAVLD
+2422 IAHNFAVLD
-2431 YVMLKGARLSNAGG
+2431 YVMLKNARLSNVGG

-2536 TKSPIFTSS
+2536 TKSPVFTSA

-2565 ASNKNTT
+2565 ASSKNTT
-2572 GQVFVYGKNQQ
+2572 GEVFVYGKNQQ

-2595 SRILGFGSSVDINN
+2595 SRIRSFGSSVDINN
-2609 NNIAAISA
+2609 NNITAIAAT
-2617 PGGNYG
+2617 GGNYG

-2649 SADITSGTSN
+2649 TSSTSGQSN
-2659 AYVLFPST
+2659 AYVLFPIT
-2667 TSLANFAAGMGIGGA
+2667 TSLANFAAGMGIGGS

-2689 IANTGA
+2689 ISNIGA
-2695 IGSTFNYIGLTN
+2695 FGSTFNYFGLTT
-2707 NLYAYGVTIP
+2707 NLAVAGVTI
-2717 AKANVSIYSNL
+2717 ASGANVAIYSNL
-2728 TPGSKFATSMSM
+2728 TPGSKFATSLSM
-2740 SSDGNWLYV
+2740 SSDGNWLYI

-2756 VFVYQYANVE
+2756 VFVYQYANVAP
-2766 VSKSERI
+2766 STSNRI
-2773 GDGSSTVFTYPATA
+2773 GDGSSKTFTYPTTA
-2787 LNKGLT
+2787 LGQGLR
-2793 SHDIKV
+2793 SQDIKV
-2799 YINGVIKVPE
+2799 YINGVLQVPE

-2827 ALGAN
+2827 ANGVAITLT
-2832 ISIAYEPYFRQVN
+2832 YEPYFRQVN
-2845 KIITADTQA
+2845 RIITADTQA

-2862 TNNDGR
+2862 TNSDGK
-2868 IVVIGAPNSTITGSG
+2868 IVAIGAPNSTITNSN
-2883 VTNSGLTYV
+2883 VTNSGLTYI

-2902 SGSVNNFQLSNA
+2902 NGSVNNFQLSNA
-2914 FVNSPTLTTTY
+2914 FANSPTLTTPY
-2925 PISFP
+2925 LISSP
-2930 AVSVDGIQDTAA
+2930 SVSVDGIIDSSAV
-2942 SFNYTFNQVTL
+2942 FNYATNQVTL

-2974 NLKTDTIKVDS
+2974 NLKTDAIKVDS
-2985 NYGEIVRI
+2985 NYGETVRI
-2993 SQNNSEIYVGSP
+2993 SANNSEVYVGAP
-3005 GWNNNSRGN
+3005 GWNSGSRGN
-3014 GSVWKYINLAKKY
+3014 GSVWKYINIAKKY
-3027 GNVTGTV
+3027 GSVTGTV

-3051 VTFGQKF
+3051 VTFGQTF
-3058 RPPFDPVYF
+3058 RPPYDPIYF
-3067 DSNTYQTAS
+3067 DSNVYQTAS
-3076 TINAAAIPGITAISN
+3076 TINAAAIPGITAVSN

-3097 ISSDAQVAHNNMR
+3097 INSDAQVAYSNMR
-3110 IRNESGSVLETMGI
+3110 IRNESGSSLETMGI
-3124 TQWQLAQKIYSPVA
+3124 TQWQLAQTIYAPLA

-3148 SLSPDSNSLVIGST
+3148 SLNPDSTSLVIGST
-3162 LSNNKVTTTF
+3162 ISNNKITTTF
-3172 DAALTRFDARGTRF
+3172 DTALTRFDTRGTRF
-3186 IDTIYRSGAAYLYEY
+3186 IDTIYRSGAAHLYEY
-3201 VPSATESVNDSGT
+3201 VPSATESINDSGT
-3214 LVYGTILTHNT
+3214 FVYGTLLTHNNAT
-3225 ASSLERF
+3225 SLERF

-3252 LNTPTGAMYIYYN
+3252 LNNPTGAMYVYYN
-3265 KNSNPIWQT
+3265 KNANPIWQT

-3343 YDRKNNWGAEHVG
+3343 YDRKNNWGVEHVG

-3400 VVPKDYATKYP
+3400 VVPKDYATRYP

-3424 TRVIVDPSSGYAV
+3424 TRVIVDPSTGYAA

-3445 NSTNNNNNRP
+3445 NSTNSSNNRP

-3465 FPRNSAA
+3465 FPRNSAS

-3477 MSTGA
+3477 MSNGA

-3520 GTDLGIAAE
+3520 GTDLGIAVE

-3546 QIPDIKLPIAQRY
+3546 QVPDVKLPIAQRY

-3595 VRKQAIEALNIA
+3595 VRKQAIESLNIV
-3607 EAEPLSDVYKTR
+3607 ELEPLSDSYVTR

-3628 LDTNVYAIG
+3628 LDTNVYSIG
-3637 DSVLVAQGISTL
+3637 DSVLVAKGISTL
-3649 GGWGLF
+3649 GGWGLY
-3655 RLVNSATNVRSWQ
+3655 RLINSATNVRSWQ
-3668 VYRVQTYNVN
+3668 VYRVQTYDVN
-3678 EYWSYADWYS
+3678 AYWSYADWYS
-3688 SKFNANF
+3688 SKFNANI
-3695 LPKYTLTNESDITK
+3695 LPKYTLTSESDITK

-3729 WVLVNANGLELL
+3729 WVLVNASGLELL

-3748 QFSSKLYDINSS
+3748 QFSTKLYDINSS

-3787 VIKDKLMISEYRKD
+3787 VIKDKLMINEYRPS

-3813 SSQHLQTDWLMKT
+3813 SAQHLQTDWLMKT

-3839 PLPVYLPQPETI
+3839 ALPVYLPQPETI

-3867 QYIARYDNTN
+3867 QYIAKYDNTN
-3877 AIETAYTNT
+3877 AIEIAHTNST
-3886 SDFDLQPYYS
+3886 DFDLQPYYS

-3907 NNVLDTTALS
+3907 NNVLDTTALA

-3926 ANHLYGVERVDIV
+3926 ANHLYGVERVDIFS
-3939 NGGVGYGGTT
+3939 GGAGYGGTT
-3949 IIEIIGDGT
+3949 TIEILGDGT
-3958 GAKATPII
+3958 GATATPVII
-3966 VSGKVASV
+3966 SGKIASV
-3974 VVTNNGKN
+3974 VVTNSGKN
-3982 YTHAS
+3982 YTYAT
-3987 AVVHGLGSGASIIPI
+3987 AVVHGLGSGAAIIPI

-4014 IKFDRYTYSNSIA
+4014 IKFDRYTYSNSIV
-4027 DWAANTHYTVNTVIV
+4027 DWTANTHYAIDTVIV
-4042 YNHEPYKTVTD
+4042 YNHEPYKTVVD
-4053 HTSGS
+4053 HTSGNS
-4058 TFDFTKFILLVVK
+4058 FDFTKFILLVVK

-4087 NKVSYIATA
+4087 NKVSYIAT
-4096 DFTSGAI
+4096 DNFTSGAI
-4103 FDSTNLISY
+4103 FDSNNLASY
-4112 NGAWLDNAA
+4112 SGAWLDNAA
-4121 DRVWAYYSP
+4121 DRVWAYYAP

-4150 VGVKGPDFNQAPGY
+4150 VGVKGPDFNQTPGY

-4188 GTQTEDTYIRS
+4188 GPQTEDTYIRS

-4228 PEELIPGRIFDTLD
+4228 PEELIPGRIYDTLD
-4242 IRVKTLPLGNNSMD
+4242 IRVKTLPLGSNSMD

-4290 VLDKVKGPLAEGVD
+4290 VLDKVKGPLAEGTD

-4332 SNGINPVTDTSF
+4332 SNGINPITDTSF
-4344 FADGVRTDFDIADSV
+4344 YADGVRTDFDIADSV
-4359 LIDVQQAYVKVNG
+4359 LSDIQQAYVKVNG

-4379 LVNKLENGRKVLA
+4379 LVNKLENGRTVLA
-4392 VRFDTAPNNL
+4392 VRFDTAPNDL

-4421 IYEQTFVT
+4421 ISEQTFIT
-4429 SASTVY
+4429 SANTVY
-4435 PADYTFTLSNSEL
+4435 PADYTFTLSNPEL
-4448 YAEPASAYSIVKLN
+4448 YAEPISAYSIVKLN
-4462 GTDLIP
+4462 GNGLIP

-4475 GDGITTSYSMTNSY
+4475 GDGITSSYSMTNSY
-4489 VKSIAAITD
+4489 VKPIAAITD
-4498 SEITVVVNNV
+4498 GEITVVVNNI

-4522 TNTVPPVINFTI
+4522 TNTVPPVINFTV
-4534 APVLDSK
+4534 APILNSK

-4546 SSSADYRIYG
+4546 SSSADYKIYG

-4570 NSKITILT
+4570 NSKLVVLT

-4593 GSTSDNTIV
+4593 GSTSDNSIV
-4602 DTGFDSVGLD
+4602 NTGFDSVGLD

-4619 LNNISTSIY
+4619 LNNITTVVY
-4628 YNLPHAVINI
+4628 FTLPHAVTNI

-4651 GGYQLLPYNDFVLT
+4651 GGYQLLPYRDFVLT
-4665 TPTRVQLD
+4665 NSTRIQLD

-4684 VVRIFGS
+4684 VIRIFGS
-4691 DTRHVAIEYRTFKDL
+4691 DTRHTTIEYRTFKDL

-4715 TPQHTTKLAVDLA
+4715 VPQHTTKLAADLA
-4728 YNDDMIYVDNAALLQ
+4728 YDDDMIYVDNAALLQ

-4751 VGVVFI
+4751 AGVIFI

-4783 TGVRALYTVG
+4783 TGVRDLYTVG
-4793 TTVTN
+4793 TIVVDS
-4798 ASSSQEIPNSQD
+4798 SSSQEIPNSQD
-4810 TFVTIPDYTNVMT
+4810 TFTVTPID
-4823 FASDKTYIK
+4823 
-4832 GSVVSYNGT
+4832 
-4841 VYISTQQTRGN
+4841 
-4852 LPTSTT
+4852 
-4858 YWNIVNNYN
+4858 
-4867 DSKSTYITGK
+4867 TYITN
-4877 PKTKPIAAN
+4877 A
-4886 SYSGSNLLVF
+4886 Y
-4896 ADVQNISVNQ
+4896 
-4906 FVFANIN
+4906 
-4913 GVIPNNTTVTNIY
+4913 NTQ
-4926 KGNNTVVLSD
+4926 
-4936 KLNGDLTTNSVGNVL
+4936 
-4951 ISNNISFVTSI
+4951 I
-4962 LVNPGQTIKQG
+4962 LVPAGSIIKQG
-4973 KLFTNIGESLQTSN
+4973 KLFTNIGESLQSSN

-4995 STT
+4995 STS

>member
-1 MAKRKSS
+1 
-8 KFLPQV
+8 
-14 FQTSSNNRF
+14 
-23 LNATLD
+23 
-29 QLIQEPA
+29 
-36 LKKVYGYIGQQDQ
+36 
-49 SSVFNKSDYYITEN
+49 
-63 DAYAQFYQLEP
+63 
-74 GVVIKKRAVNS
+74 
-85 NTYKIDN
+85 
-92 VYNYPDLLNQVVS
+92 
-105 DGGINSDHQRMFTNR
+105 
-120 YYNYNGFV
+120 
-128 DLDKLTNYR
+128 
-137 QYYWVPNGTLTVD
+137 
-150 VTAGGTAI
+150 
-158 QNDYYV
+158 
-164 TRVSYTTNNQTEQQ
+164 
-178 SAAIGRSG
+178 
-186 YTIDGYSTAVNP
+186 
-198 TLTLVRGG
+198 
-206 HYNFH
+206 
-211 VGQTGFPFWIQTEI
+211 
-225 GTSGKSS
+225 
-232 VQNNISTRDVL
+232 
-243 GVVNNG
+243 
-249 NDFGTITF
+249 
-257 NVPQKTAQDQLIN
+257 
-270 LPSIQNIDMI
+270 
-280 VDVPYNQIQG
+280 
-290 ANYDA
+290 
-295 FIQSN
+295 
-300 SLDGVRAFDGSY
+300 
-312 IYINVPYSDTW
+312 
-323 GNVDPAKRSGV
+323 
-334 WQVNVN
+334 
-340 NVSRLFTT
+340 
-348 QINQQ
+348 
-353 QVNITQG
+353 
-360 VTTITVP
+360 
-367 DASMLSV
+367 
-374 TNGVTA
+374 
-380 SNGILSNTFITA
+380 
-392 INGNTLTL
+392 
-400 SNAPVLTGTNITLT
+400 
-414 FYNTIVNPD
+414 
-423 YRTMKLT
+423 
-430 YVTTWTSNYKT
+430 
-441 FVNQGQK
+441 
-448 YGHTFCY
+448 
-455 KNSSGYFQQFPTISA
+455 
-470 LLDTLYYVDQNNPN
+470 
-484 IYGQIRLIDPD
+484 
-495 PKSVLNVS
+495 
-503 DIVGRDHYTSPNGV
+503 
-517 QFTSGLKVKFT
+517 
-528 GSVTPSSYYDNEYI
+528 
-542 VEGVGSAIRLINFAD
+542 
-557 LVTPETINATSGG
+557 
-570 FFGDAGGYDV
+570 
-580 GGYDG
+580 
-585 NTNNPTQKD
+585 
-594 YITINRSSVDGN
+594 
-606 SWSRN
+606 
-611 NRWFHRDV
+611 
-619 LQYAANV
+619 V
-626 TNQTFEFD
+626 TNQTFVFD

-651 LYNHGTSYG
+651 LYNHGASYG

-668 AIINAFAQV
+668 TITNAFAQV

-707 NDTDPNVR
+707 NDANPTVR

-721 QTVKTRASAVY
+721 QTVKTRATAVY
-732 DRATY
+732 NVITY
-737 AFSFF
+737 DYSAAN
-742 GSTALYINDTSN
+742 TNQLYINDTTN
-754 LVIGQAVAGLV
+754 LRIGQAVAGIV
-765 LNNNYI
+765 LNNSYT
-771 YGSNPYS
+771 YGSNPYNN
-778 SSTVYNTGDYVTF
+778 STVYNTGDYVTF
-791 ESKTYRAIAMPG
+791 QNNTYRAIAIQG
-803 IITTTAT
+803 SIATTAT
-810 FTNGNSDI
+810 FTASSNNI

-826 AIGQPINSANVPYG
+826 TIGQPINVLDSYVPFG
-840 TVVANVSGTTVTMS
+840 TVVTNVSGTTVTLS
-854 NAATASG
+854 NNASSSGAAVNVA
-861 TGVSVSFTIADT
+861 FTIVDT
-873 SVIPTTANLTSGS
+873 SVVPTTATLTNNSNT
-886 KDIIVASNSRI
+886 ITVASTFGI
-897 VRGQA
+897 VTGQA
-902 VFETNRPT
+902 VFETNVPT
-910 GQSSRIPDGTVVT
+910 GNSSRIPVGTIVKDINKDT
-923 NISGTTITLSNA
+923 NTITLSNA
-935 VTADGTGVTVSFNI
+935 VTGNGTGVTVSFNT
-949 FNISPP
+949 FGISPP
-955 NGARWSLITDSN
+955 NNTRWSLISDSN
-967 PFYANTTITKID
+967 PFYPNTTITKID
-979 SDNNIVYI
+979 SSNNIVYI
-987 SSKLKNEIPS
+987 SSKLKNTIAS
-997 GSTIR
+997 GTYIQ

-1025 ALDGINNQG
+1025 ALDGIANQG
-1034 KMFYY
+1034 NMFYY
-1039 VDGTWNTAQ
+1039 VDGVWNTAQ

-1062 DNNGFLLGDTAAYP
+1062 DSNGFLIGDTTAYP
-1076 SSNFTGSQLFGYA
+1076 SSNFSGSQLFGYT
-1089 IGTGTRDSELGFS
+1089 IGNGARDKELGFS

-1115 FSNYYVTDTFNY
+1115 FSNYYVSDTFNY

-1132 DTVLNIKHGYAP
+1132 DTVVKINSGYAA

-1157 WTEVSDKSKQYITK
+1157 WVEVSDKSKQHITK
-1171 TFNATEVSYNNFDLG
+1171 TFTATEVSYNNFDLG
-1186 VVYNNSYYEKN
+1186 VVYNNSYYERN

-1208 NSTYTITTNA
+1208 SGTYNITTSA
-1218 TTTILKLSN
+1218 TTTILNLSN

-1238 INGTSP
+1238 INGTSA

-1252 PRNLTNNSDNTEFTT
+1252 PRNLTNNSDNTEFAT

-1281 DNSLDLIGPPAGSN
+1281 NNSLDLIGPPAGSN
-1295 NFRDIKYNNV
+1295 NFRDIRYNNV

-1354 KQFGDTSDYR
+1354 KQFGNTSDYR
-1364 ACLDTILADFNL
+1364 SCLDIILADFNL
-1376 TANTANNFYYSDM
+1376 TANSANNFYYSDM

-1402 IQDTTYRNFNLTTD
+1402 IQDTTYRNFNLTTN
-1416 FSKKSS
+1416 FSKKPSA
-1422 RYIAALVYL
+1422 YIAALVYL
-1431 NGVLLVNG
+1431 NGTLLVNG

-1486 PKFKPQIAVDNTYI
+1486 PKFKPQIIVDNTYA
-1500 SGAKTVVI
+1500 SGPQTVVV
-1508 GHDGSYNIAYG
+1508 GHDGSYNVAYG

-1534 NNIAVEYQNNSD
+1534 NNIAVEYQNNPD

-1575 LTWSTAN
+1575 LTWSTQN
-1582 NVDIFTNSTASN
+1582 NVDIFTNSTTSN
-1594 NLFSFNYS
+1594 NLFSFNFS
-1602 TGIDKIFGDT
+1602 SGIDKIFGDT
-1612 VPGYWRGIYNYF
+1612 VPGYWRSIYNYF
-1624 YDTDRPHTTPWEMI
+1624 YDTDRPHTVPWEMI
-1638 GFTSEPAWWQNKYGP
+1638 GFTSEPVWWQNKYGP

-1688 PGLSQIIPTDEHGN
+1688 PGLSRIIPTDEHGN

-1708 TVLRSFDVNAAAGAW
+1708 TVLQSFDANAAASAW

-1766 VVYNSSLNQITNTV
+1766 VVYNSSLNQVINTV

-1813 DTQRNWVDVANNS
+1813 DTQRNWTDVANNS

-1878 AVYSAVVVQK
+1878 AVYSAVVIQK

-1920 VGNDTAV
+1920 VGNAAAV

-1940 YGTIFATKQQ
+1940 YGTIFATQQQ

-1962 INSGFVFNNT
+1962 INSGFVFDNT

-2027 HNRTKI
+2027 HNRSKI

-2074 QYEHSVIFDNSTVFN
+2074 QYEHSIIFDNSTVFN

-2095 QVGSRQYRLRLDG
+2095 QVGSRQYRLRIDG

-2129 IDIWYS
+2129 INIWYS

-2186 SGAAQFTNF
+2186 SGAAQFANF

-2258 NRIDSDITLVEQW
+2258 NRIDSDISLVEQW

-2276 NYGGTSNVDKV
+2276 NYGGTSNVDKL

-2299 QYLFEFIDKNDSRN
+2299 QYLFEFIGKNDTRN
-2313 TTYNSVKPQDLLLAP
+2313 NAYNSVKPQDLLLSP

-2536 TKSPIFTSS
+2536 TKSPVYTSNA
-2545 TDNFGTS
+2545 DNFGTS

-2565 ASNKNTT
+2565 ASSKNTT
-2572 GQVFVYGKNQQ
+2572 GEVFVYGKNQQ

-2595 SRILGFGSSVDINN
+2595 SRIRSFGSSVDINN
-2609 NNIAAISA
+2609 NNIAAIA
-2617 PGGNYG
+2617 ATGGNFG

-2638 QIIHYDNAVVQ
+2638 QIIHYDNAIVQ
-2649 SADITSGTSN
+2649 TASITGQSN
-2659 AYVLFPST
+2659 AYVLFST
-2667 TSLANFAAGMGIGGA
+2667 STSLANFAPGMGIGGA

-2689 IANTGA
+2689 ISN
-2695 IGSTFNYIGLTN
+2695 IGTFGSSFNYVGLTT
-2707 NLYAYGVTIP
+2707 NLYAYGITLASGASV
-2717 AKANVSIYSNL
+2717 AIYSNL
-2728 TPGSKFATSMSM
+2728 TPGSQFATSMSM
-2740 SSDGNWLYV
+2740 SADGNWLYV

-2756 VFVYQYANVE
+2756 VFVYQYANV
-2766 VSKSERI
+2766 VPSTSSRV
-2773 GDGSSTVFTYPATA
+2773 GDGSSKTFTYPTTA
-2787 LNKGLT
+2787 LGQGLR
-2793 SHDIKV
+2793 SQDIKV
-2799 YINGVIKVPE
+2799 YINGVLQVPE

-2827 ALGAN
+2827 ANGVAINLV
-2832 ISIAYEPYFRQVN
+2832 YEPYFRQVN
-2845 KIITADTQA
+2845 RIITADSQA
-2854 SGFGFSVN
+2854 SGFGFSVS
-2862 TNNDGR
+2862 TNSDGR
-2868 IVVIGAPNSTITGSG
+2868 IVAIGAPNSTITNSN
-2883 VTNSGLTYV
+2883 VTNSGLTYI
-2892 YERTVENLVA
+2892 YERTIENLVA
-2902 SGSVNNFQLSNA
+2902 NGTVNNFQLSNA
-2914 FVNSPTLTTTY
+2914 FVNSPTLTTPY
-2925 PISFP
+2925 QISFP
-2930 AVSVDGIQDTAA
+2930 TVSVDGVVDSAA
-2942 SFNYTFNQVTL
+2942 SFNYATNQVTL
-2953 SSYPQSDATVSVQ
+2953 SSYPQIDATVSVQ
-2966 TNQFALVA
+2966 TNQFALIA
-2974 NLKTDTIKVDS
+2974 NLKTDTVKVDS

-2993 SQNNSEIYVGSP
+2993 SANNSEVYVGAP
-3005 GWNNNSRGN
+3005 GWNSGSRGN
-3014 GSVWKYINLAKKY
+3014 GSVWKHVNVAKKY
-3027 GNVTGTV
+3027 GSVTGTV
-3034 SNFIVAANSS
+3034 ANFIVAANSS

-3051 VTFGQKF
+3051 VTFGQTF
-3058 RPPFDPVYF
+3058 RPPYDPIYF
-3067 DSNTYQTAS
+3067 DSNVYQVAS
-3076 TINAAAIPGITAISN
+3076 TINSAAIPGITAVSN
-3091 SDGTIT
+3091 SNGTIT
-3097 ISSDAQVAHNNMR
+3097 IKSDAQVAHSNMHL
-3110 IRNESGSVLETMGI
+3110 RNEYGSVLETMGVA
-3124 TQWQLAQKIYSPVA
+3124 QWQLTQTIYAPLA

-3162 LSNNKVTTTF
+3162 LSNNKITTTF
-3172 DAALTRFDARGTRF
+3172 DNSLTRFDGRGVRF
-3186 IDTIYRSGAAYLYEY
+3186 IDTIYRSGAAHLYEY
-3201 VPSATESVNDSGT
+3201 VPSATENVNDSGT
-3214 LVYGTILTHNT
+3214 FVYGTILTHNT

-3232 ASGVDISNNFIMVGA
+3232 ASGVDISSNFIMVGA

-3252 LNTPTGAMYIYYN
+3252 LNNPTGAMYVYYN
-3265 KNSNPIWQT
+3265 KSGNPIWQT

-3291 IYNSTTSKL
+3291 IYNSTTSRL
-3300 IADLPVIDLQH
+3300 IADLPIVDLQH

-3400 VVPKDYATKYP
+3400 VVPKDYATRYP

-3424 TRVIVDPSSGYAV
+3424 TRVIVDPSTGYAV

-3477 MSTGA
+3477 LSTGA

-3520 GTDLGIAAE
+3520 GTDLGVAVE
-3529 FLNKLNDSL
+3529 FLNKINDSL
-3538 RGQDSTGR
+3538 RGQDATGR
-3546 QIPDIKLPIAQRY
+3546 QVPDVKLPIAQRY

-3568 VFSDAPTAK
+3568 VFSDAATAK

-3587 CTTNPIKL
+3587 CTINPIKL

-3607 EAEPLSDVYKTR
+3607 EPEPLSDFYVTR
-3619 VQNITELGY
+3619 VQNTTELGY
-3628 LDTNVYAIG
+3628 LDKNVYKIG

-3668 VYRVQTYNVN
+3668 VYRVQTYDVN
-3678 EYWSYADWYS
+3678 AYWSYSDWYS
-3688 SKFNANF
+3688 SKFNANI

-3748 QFSSKLYDINSS
+3748 QFSTKLYDINSN

-3787 VIKDKLMISEYRKD
+3787 VVKDKLMISEYRPD
-3801 YKTLVKLMIDTI
+3801 YKKLVKLMIDTI
-3813 SSQHLQTDWLMKT
+3813 STQHLQTDWLMKT

-3886 SDFDLQPYYS
+3886 TDFDLQPYYS

-3901 YRSPQL
+3901 YRSPQS
-3907 NNVLDTTALS
+3907 NNVLDTTALT

-3926 ANHLYGVERVDIV
+3926 NNHLYGVERVDIV
-3939 NGGVGYGGTT
+3939 NGGAGYGGTT
-3949 IIEIIGDGT
+3949 TIEIVGDGT
-3958 GAKATPII
+3958 GAKATPVII
-3966 VSGKVASV
+3966 SGKISSV
-3974 VVTNNGKN
+3974 VVTDSGKN
-3982 YTHAS
+3982 YTYAT
-3987 AVVHGLGSGASIIPI
+3987 AVVHGLGTGASIIPI

-4014 IKFDRYTYSNSIA
+4014 IKFDRYTYSNSIM
-4027 DWAANTHYTVNTVIV
+4027 DWAANTHYAVNTVVV
-4042 YNHEPYKTVTD
+4042 YNHEPYKTVID
-4053 HTSGS
+4053 HTSGD

-4080 LNDIVIY
+4080 LNNIVIY
-4087 NKVSYIATA
+4087 NKLSYIATA

-4103 FDSTNLISY
+4103 FDSNNLASY
-4112 NGAWLDNAA
+4112 SGAWLDNAA

-4145 MEYGG
+4145 MEYGS

-4182 NVIDIY
+4182 SVIDIY
-4188 GTQTEDTYIRS
+4188 GPQTEDTYIRS

-4228 PEELIPGRIFDTLD
+4228 PEELIPGRIYDTLD
-4242 IRVKTLPLGNNSMD
+4242 IRVKTLPLGSNSMD

-4271 YAVAATG
+4271 YAVDTTG

-4312 YINLNYTVSPNTFFY
+4312 YINLNYTVSANTFFY

-4359 LIDVQQAYVKVNG
+4359 LQDVQQAYVKVNG

-4379 LVNKLENGRKVLA
+4379 LVNKLENGRIVLA
-4392 VRFDTAPNNL
+4392 VRFDTAPNDL

-4429 SASTVY
+4429 SANTVY
-4435 PADYTFTLSNSEL
+4435 PADYTFTLSNPEI
-4448 YAEPASAYSIVKLN
+4448 YAEPVSAYSIVKLN
-4462 GTDLIP
+4462 GTDLTP
-4468 PQQTYFV
+4468 PQQSYFV
-4475 GDGITTSYSMTNSY
+4475 GDGITTAFSMTNSY

-4498 SEITVVVNNV
+4498 GEITVVVNNV

-4522 TNTVPPVINFTI
+4522 TNTVPPVVTFTV
-4534 APVLDSK
+4534 APILNSK

-4564 NLVIAN
+4564 NLVIPN
-4570 NSKITILT
+4570 NSRITILT

-4584 QDMYTKIFS
+4584 QDIYTKIFS

-4619 LNNISTSIY
+4619 LNNLSTSIY
-4628 YNLPHAVINI
+4628 YNLPHAVTNI

-4651 GGYQLLPYNDFVLT
+4651 GGYQLLPYKDFVLT
-4665 TPTRVQLD
+4665 TPTRIQLD

-4691 DTRHVAIEYRTFKDL
+4691 DTRHVTIEYRTFKDL

-4715 TPQHTTKLAVDLA
+4715 TAQHTTKLAADLA
-4728 YNDDMIYVDNAALLQ
+4728 YDDDMIYVDNAALLQ

-4751 VGVVFI
+4751 AGVVFI

-4771 DALGNIRRGTGG
+4771 DALGNIRRGTAG
-4783 TGVRALYTVG
+4783 TGVRDLYTVG
-4793 TTVTN
+4793 TTVTD

-4810 TFVTIPDYTNVMT
+4810 TFSVTPID
-4823 FASDKTYIK
+4823 
-4832 GSVVSYNGT
+4832 
-4841 VYISTQQTRGN
+4841 
-4852 LPTSTT
+4852 
-4858 YWNIVNNYN
+4858 
-4867 DSKSTYITGK
+4867 TYIT
-4877 PKTKPIAAN
+4877 
-4886 SYSGSNLLVF
+4886 
-4896 ADVQNISVNQ
+4896 
-4906 FVFANIN
+4906 N
-4913 GVIPNNTTVTNIY
+4913 GYNTQ
-4926 KGNNTVVLSD
+4926 
-4936 KLNGDLTTNSVGNVL
+4936 
-4951 ISNNISFVTSI
+4951 I
-4962 LVNPGQTIKQG
+4962 LVPAGSTIKQG
-4973 KLFTNIGESLQTSN
+4973 KLFTNIGESLQSSN

-4995 STT
+4995 SIT